1 MPDESYSQDHRL
13 IAVDTP
19 LGKDVLLLQE
29 LTGYEAISRLFSY
42 ELNLL
47 AFENDSIAF
56 EDVVG
61 EKISITLHLPD
72 GTPRYVSGYV
82 SRFTQ
87 GGTDHRLFT
96 HYHAQVV
103 PCLWF
108 LTRQAD
114 CRIFQNM
121 AVPDII
127 SHVFNLFDFKD
138 FRLSLKGTYS
148 PLEYCVQYRETSFN
162 FVSRLMEEYGI
173 FYYFDHSTEGKHTMV
188 LADQSSTLPKCPSSP
203 ISYDT

>member
-61 EKISITLHLPD
+61 EKI
-72 GTPRYVSGYV
+72 
-82 SRFTQ
+82 
-87 GGTDHRLFT
+87 
-96 HYHAQVV
+96 
-103 PCLWF
+103 
-108 LTRQAD
+108 
-114 CRIFQNM
+114 
-121 AVPDII
+121 
-127 SHVFNLFDFKD
+127 
-138 FRLSLKGTYS
+138 
-148 PLEYCVQYRETSFN
+148 
-162 FVSRLMEEYGI
+162 
-173 FYYFDHSTEGKHTMV
+173 
-188 LADQSSTLPKCPSSP
+188 
-203 ISYDT
+203 